1 MKFPRTCVPFFY
13 ILVLLVFTA
22 TTALAGDNVWKPIDP
37 AELALKAPVVEK
49 DADAEALFWEVRLE
63 DKDEYQGDLV
73 FQHYIRIKVFTERG
87 RESQSKI
94 DIPFGKFYGSNIK
107 IKDIAGRTVKA
118 DGTIVELKKED
129 IFERTVARAS
139 GVKAQAKSFAMP
151 SVEPGAIIEY
161 RWREVRSNQSANYV
175 RLQFQRDIPAQNITY
190 YIKPLPGS
198 MMHYEPFQMENNGFQ
213 KDKNGFHKM
222 TVTNVPAYHEEP
234 RMPPEDSVRRWM
246 LVYYTRMDLSR
257 IPLLYWQLWGSII
270 AEVHKSDLKVNDDVK
285 RAVAEAVGS
294 ETVPEKK
301 LERIFNYVRSRI
313 KNIYDDASGLTAE
326 ERAKVKTNKSPADTL
341 KRAQGTSEDVD
352 MLFATMAIA
361 AGFDARVVEM
371 ADRSNVFFNINF
383 ANGYFMRLHAIAVK
397 MGENWNFYDP
407 SSAYVPFGMLA
418 WKKEG
423 QQGLVLDAKSSEF
436 VTTPLSPPEKS
447 KEKRT
452 AKLTLSEDGTLEGD
466 VRMEYH
472 GQAAADKKEYNDDDS
487 PTERETTLQEL
498 IKAQMSTAE
507 VSQISIENT
516 TDPVKPFVYAFH
528 IRVPGYAQRTGKRLF
543 LQPAFFQHGHS
554 PLFPTSTRLH
564 PIYFS
569 YPWSEEDEVTIDLPA
584 GFTLDNPDAPAPLSA
599 NELSRYEV
607 KIMTTKDQRKLV
619 YKRNFFFGGGGKD
632 MSRLYYPA
640 TSYGQLKT
648 YFDMLHKRDS
658 HTITLK
664 QETTAATTTTAPAQ

>member
-1 MKFPRTCVPFFY
+1 MKLPLTLAHFSLTLFSLFF
-13 ILVLLVFTA
+13 ISA
-22 TTALAGDNVWKPIDP
+22 PALAGDNNWKPLDP
-37 AELALKAPVVEK
+37 SELSLKAPVVEK
-49 DADAEALFWEVRLE
+49 EADAEALFWEVRVE

-107 IKDIAGRTVKA
+107 IKDIAGRTIKP

-190 YIKPLPGS
+190 YIKPLPDT
-198 MMHYEPFQMENNGFQ
+198 MMHYEPFQMRNNGFQ
-213 KDKNGFHKM
+213 KDKNGFFKM
-222 TVTNVPAYHEEP
+222 TVANVPAFHEEP
-234 RMPPEDSVRRWM
+234 RMPPEDSVRGWM
-246 LVYYTRMDLSR
+246 LVYYTRIDLTK
-257 IPLLYWQLWGSII
+257 IPLVYWKVWGSLISDI
-270 AEVHKSDLKVNDDVK
+270 HKSDLKVNDEVK
-285 RAVAEAVGS
+285 RATAEAVGS
-294 ETVPEKK
+294 ESEPEKK
-301 LERIFNYVRSRI
+301 LERIFNYVRTRI
-313 KNIYDDASGLTAE
+313 KNIHDDASGLTPE

-341 KRAQGTSEDVD
+341 KRGQGTSEDVD
-352 MLFATMAIA
+352 MLFAAMAIA

-371 ADRSNVFFNINF
+371 SDRSNAFFNVNF
-383 ANGYFMRLHAIAVK
+383 ANAYFMRLHAIAVRA
-397 MGENWNFYDP
+397 GEHWKFYDP

-423 QQGLVLDAKSSEF
+423 QEGLVLDAKDSEF
-436 VTTPLSPPEKS
+436 VTTPLSPPNKS

-452 AKLTLSEDGTLEGD
+452 AKLRLSEDGTLEGD
-466 VRMEYH
+466 VRIEYY

-487 PTERETTLQEL
+487 PTERETTLQEI

-507 VSQISIENT
+507 LSQISIENV

-528 IRVPGYAQRTGKRLF
+528 VRVPGYAQRTGKRLF
-543 LQPAFFQHGHS
+543 IQPAFFQHGLG

-569 YPWSEEDEVTIDLPA
+569 YPWSEEDEVSIELPA
-584 GFTLDNPDAPAPLSA
+584 GFALDNPDAPAPFGA
-599 NELSRYEV
+599 QELSRYEV
-607 KIMTTKDQRKLV
+607 KILASKDQRTLI

-632 MSRLYYPA
+632 LSRLFYPA
-640 TSYGQLKT
+640 TSYGQLKS
-648 YFDMLHKRDS
+648 YFDLLHKQDN

-664 QETTAATTTTAPAQ
+664 QETTAATTPPAQ